1 MTITMALERNF
12 FFDYARRVLFDGK
25 FRQRQVDGLNL
36 LLDYWDRYFPQD
48 DMRWLA
54 YALATVHYE
63 VDRTMQPIREHGSE
77 AYFRKM
83 YDIEGDNPRKARLL
97 GNIHPGDGARFCGR
111 GFVQLTGRRN
121 YEDWSARLD
130 IDLAGNPD
138 LALEGSIAATIL
150 FEGMRLGT
158 FTGKGFADYFNTEK
172 TDWINARRIVNH
184 LDKANLIAGFA
195 RNYLIAL
202 TFTGYRF

>member
-1 MTITMALERNF
+1 MELDRNF
-12 FFDYARRVLFDGK
+12 FFDHARSPLFDGK
-25 FRQRQVDGLNL
+25 FRQGQVDGLNL
-36 LLDYWDRYFPQD
+36 LLDYWEYRHPQED
-48 DMRWLA
+48 TRWLA

-63 VDRTMQPIREHGSE
+63 VDRTMQPIRERGS
-77 AYFRKM
+77 AVYFRKM

-121 YEDWSARLD
+121 YEDWSSRLD

-138 LALEGSIAATIL
+138 LALEGPVAAAIL

-158 FTGKGFADYFNTEK
+158 FTGKAFVDYLNAGK
-172 TDWINARRIVNH
+172 TDWINARRIVNR
-184 LDKANLIAGFA
+184 LDKASLIAGFA
-195 RNYLIAL
+195 RSYLAAIVPL
-202 TFTGYRF
+202 P

>member
-1 MTITMALERNF
+1 MELDRSH
-12 FFDYARRVLFDGK
+12 FFDHARCALFDGK

-36 LLDYWDRYFPQD
+36 LLDYWECRLPHEEP
-48 DMRWLA
+48 RWLA

-63 VDRTMQPIREHGSE
+63 VDRTMQPIRERGSE

-83 YDIEGDNPRKARLL
+83 YDIEGDNPAKARRL
-97 GNIHPGDGARFCGR
+97 GNLHPGDGARFSGR

-130 IDLAGNPD
+130 IDLAANPD
-138 LALEGSIAATIL
+138 LALQGPVAATIL

-158 FTGKGFADYFNTEK
+158 FTGKRFADYLNAAK
-172 TDWINARRIVNH
+172 TDWINARRIVNR
-184 LDKANLIAGFA
+184 LDKASLIAGFA
-195 RNYLIAL
+195 RSYLSAL
-202 TFTGYRF
+202 GASL